1 MSISEHLVAG
11 LPKIAR
17 INCMEKRVF
26 GVLES
31 RQQWPQKSL
40 GIWSLQKWSALPKIF
55 FVCLFVWLSSSSL
68 PKCVHRTVQSSGEQR
83 LFRRLVTDVSS
94 VCVIYVRQIL
104 LHDMLSQR
112 LMMDKFQKVWNL
124 QIIDLEELPQQWSI
138 FGSYQNSL
146 FPVDL
151 YQQPQKTE
159 TAKGAPSPLPEQ
171 KGYKFVKHIKKRKTL
186 PSLHGEKLL

>member
-1 MSISEHLVAG
+1 MAPEV
-11 LPKIAR
+11 PR
-17 INCMEKRVF
+17 D
-26 GVLES
+26 LELTEMICIT
-31 RQQWPQKSL
+31 KD
-40 GIWSLQKWSALPKIF
+40 F
-55 FVCLFVWLSSSSL
+55 FIYFFVWLSSSSL
-68 PKCVHRTVQSSGEQR
+68 PKCAHRTVQSSSEQR
-83 LFRRLVTDVSS
+83 LFRSTVTDVSS

-171 KGYKFVKHIKKRKTL
+171 KGYKFVKHIKMRKTL
-186 PSLHGEKLL
+186 LSLHGEKLV